1 MDGRGTGLNS
11 LDGVRPASQSAN
23 WKYGVHGGSLA
34 LPESGEG
41 ALARPQGSPFMQD
54 LRFPL
59 FRQPIL
65 RSFSRMD
72 LTEQITRL
80 ARQAKAASREL
91 AKLTTAEKN
100 SCLLAMADA
109 LVKNSDAIQAANALD
124 MEAGTKSGLS
134 SPMLERLKLDDKRIA
149 GMSKGLREV
158 AALADPVG
166 KILDERVR
174 PNGLKLQKISTPIG
188 VVVII
193 YESRPNVT
201 ADAASLCFKS
211 GNATILRGGKEA
223 LNSNQVI
230 AKTLIE
236 AGKQALVGRASSR
249 AGSSV
254 ASPHQGFPEHAI
266 QVVPTADREAIPI
279 LLSLTQYV
287 DLCMPRGGEGLIRA
301 VTECSKV
308 PVIKHYKGV
317 CHVFVDADADLKM
330 AEEIALNAK
339 VQRPA
344 VCNAMETLLVDKTVA
359 ETFLPQMAQMF
370 ADKKVELRCDAF
382 SLALVQS
389 AIGNRQSAIKPVAE
403 QDYFTEYNDYILNV
417 RVVDGVKAAIDHI
430 NHYGSAHSDS
440 IVTRNEAHAKQFLAE
455 VDSATVYWNASTRFT
470 DGGEFGMGAEIG
482 ISTDKIGARGPMGL
496 DELTTY
502 KWLGIGNGQIRT

>member
-1 MDGRGTGLNS
+1 MT
-11 LDGVRPASQSAN
+11 Q
-23 WKYGVHGGSLA
+23 LA
-34 LPESGEG
+34 K
-41 ALARPQGSPFMQD
+41 
-54 LRFPL
+54 
-59 FRQPIL
+59 
-65 RSFSRMD
+65 
-72 LTEQITRL
+72 
-80 ARQAKAASREL
+80 QAKTASREL
-91 AKLTTAEKN
+91 AKLTTREKN
-100 SCLLAMADA
+100 DCLLAMANA
-109 LVKNSDAIQAANALD
+109 LEKNSAAIKEANALD
-124 MEAGTKSGLS
+124 MEVGAKLNLS
-134 SPMLERLKLDDKRIA
+134 AAMLDRLQLDDKRIA
-149 GMSKGLREV
+149 GMAKGLREV
-158 AALADPVG
+158 AALPDPVG

-174 PNGLKLQKISTPIG
+174 PNGLKLRKISTPIG

-223 LNSNQVI
+223 LNSNQII
-230 AKTLIE
+230 AKLMIDAGMKTL
-236 AGKQALVGRASSR
+236 A
-249 AGSSV
+249 
-254 ASPHQGFPEHAI
+254 HFPEHAI

-317 CHVFVDADADLKM
+317 CHVFIDAEADLKM
-330 AEEIALNAK
+330 AEEISLNAK

-359 ETFLPQMAQMF
+359 EKFLPAIGEKLF
-370 ADKKVELRCDAF
+370 AKHVELRADDATREILN
-382 SLALVQS
+382 SKLKTQDSKLRAVT
-389 AIGNRQSAIKPVAE
+389 E

-417 RVVDGVKAAIDHI
+417 RVVDGVRAAIDHI
-430 NHYGSAHSDS
+430 NFYGSAHSDS

-455 VDSATVYWNASTRFT
+455 VDSAAVYWNASTRFT

-496 DELTTY
+496 DELTSY
-502 KWLGIGNGQIRT
+502 KWLGFGNGQITT